1 MLFAVLALLL
11 LAVIVL
17 PQFWVRHTLAKHGDD
32 RPDIPGTGGELAR
45 HLLDRFSLPDVP
57 VETSD
62 RGDHYDPQARAV
74 RLSENVYSGRSL
86 TAVAVAAHE
95 VSHAVQHANGERSF
109 RAWQGLARF
118 AMVTDKAAGIFFI
131 AAPFLA
137 ILART
142 PMALVALLAVG
153 GGLLSVRVL
162 VTLATLPVELD
173 ASFGK
178 ALPVLEKGAYVSETD
193 MPAVRSVLKAAA
205 LTYLAAALIT
215 LVDLARWVRLLR

>member
-1 MLFAVLALLL
+1 MLFAVLALIL

-17 PQFWVRHTLAKHGDD
+17 PQLWVRHTLAKHGND

-45 HLLDRFSLPDVP
+45 HLLDRFALPDIR

-62 RGDHYDPQARAV
+62 RGDHYDPRDKAV
-74 RLSENVYSGRSL
+74 RLSQNVYSGRSL

-95 VSHAVQHANGERSF
+95 VSHALQDAHGERSF
-109 RAWQGLARF
+109 KAWQRLARF
-118 AMVTDKAAGIFFI
+118 AMVTDRAAGIFFI

-142 PMALVALLAVG
+142 PLALLALVAVGVGLLA
-153 GGLLSVRVL
+153 VRVL
-162 VTLATLPVELD
+162 VTLATLPVEFD
-173 ASFGK
+173 ASFAK
-178 ALPVLEKGAYVSETD
+178 ALPVLESGQYVSETD
-193 MPAVRSVLKAAA
+193 MPAVRAVLRAAA